1 MPGKIL
7 IIDDDDLVCISL
19 KRLLVKLDFDAEFC
33 MKAEEAFQV
42 IEKDEP
48 DVILLDIYL
57 TTHNGLELLK
67 EIQKLYF
74 HIPMLKLQVRQ

>member
-42 IEKDEP
+42 IEKYPQKKESESRSA
-48 DVILLDIYL
+48 V
-57 TTHNGLELLK
+57 NGL
-67 EIQKLYF
+67 YSGG
-74 HIPMLKLQVRQ
+74 RG